1 MTESGSRKEAGPR
14 RPLGASPAAFEV
26 LSTEMPRQPR
36 SQGPAPLTCCEY
48 QELTYCE
55 SQQLPADRC
64 PTWTP
69 TPKCPYGGRGAG
81 QASGFT
87 DPRESRN
94 KATRTPP
101 LAKVPQTLLPVHCA

>member
-26 LSTEMPRQPR
+26 LSTEMPRQPC
-36 SQGPAPLTCCEY
+36 SQGPAP
-48 QELTYCE
+48 LTYCE

-64 PTWTP
+64 PMWTP